1 MANTCVGAVKH
12 ILGAALHLKDFIKF
26 CNIKMV
32 LQKGKLCCNTKDISA
47 LTLVIAQDK
56 NPETT
61 KQMKIWAVNSDR
73 HLSTKGQD

>member
-1 MANTCVGAVKH
+1 
-12 ILGAALHLKDFIKF
+12 
-26 CNIKMV
+26 MV

-61 KQMKIWAVNSDR
+61 NQMKIWAVNSDR